1 MQKLSENE
9 GIYQVPI
16 KLCYQISTS
25 YKYFR
30 TMSDCMSKSDQN
42 STIAW
47 LGGWPL
53 TNRNTE
59 NNQKPDQLIKVPGR
73 QRRSSCKGVE
83 SAMAGSLGKVW
94 YDS

>member
-1 MQKLSENE
+1 
-9 GIYQVPI
+9 
-16 KLCYQISTS
+16 
-25 YKYFR
+25 
-30 TMSDCMSKSDQN
+30 MSDCISKSDQN

-53 TNRNTE
+53 ANKTADN
-59 NNQKPDQLIKVPGR
+59 NNQKPPMQDAMIKVPVR